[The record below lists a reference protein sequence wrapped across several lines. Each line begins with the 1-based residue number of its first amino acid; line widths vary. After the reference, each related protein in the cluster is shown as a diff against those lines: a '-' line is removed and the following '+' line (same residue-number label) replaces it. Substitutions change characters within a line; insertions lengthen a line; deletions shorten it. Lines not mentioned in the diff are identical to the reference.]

1 MKPEVVDLERADA
14 AAPAAASALPRLRS
28 NISIGIPAEDGPDA
42 PRKEPAIP
50 VSKSAYKTEHCVK
63 ENIRIAAETY
73 GLETL
78 AFFTLTFAKPTFS
91 AKCAQQ
97 RMNSLL
103 TNIIRKRYGNRYL
116 GVLERHESGAIHFH
130 FVIHVGRDIRSGF
143 NWTLAQLACDAAKRR
158 EFHKAR
164 QLWRAAAG
172 DSESGEFLRKEWS
185 FWREARNRYRWL
197 GRCQLVPIRSTA
209 EAVARYT
216 GGYIAK
222 HMQHRRKAD
231 KGVRLVRTGK
241 GMRWV
246 NSHIAFVSPKARLY
260 RRKLAAF
267 VAQPHIQASGVREY
281 ADMKRVFGKKW
292 GYHLLIPILS
302 MPLDYYATSEEAR
315 ADGVDVPAGSV
326 DIRIERN
333 YDNEESRRFYDTER
347 RMRVARSLFV
357 PRKEQEPDIPWGA
370 HYVGESEAEAALTLS
385 SPRGNERTENAP

>member
-1 MKPEVVDLERADA
+1 VSPEAVGRERADA
-14 AAPAAASALPRLRS
+14 AAQAAASALPCLRS
-28 NISIGIPAEDGPDA
+28 NNSIGIPAEDGPEA

-103 TNIIRKRYGNRYL
+103 SNIVRKRYGNRYL
-116 GVLERHESGAIHFH
+116 GVLERHETGAIHFH
-130 FVIHVGRDIRSGF
+130 FVIHVGRDIRSAF
-143 NWTLAQLACDAAKRR
+143 KWPLAQAAYEAAKRR
-158 EFHKAR
+158 QFNKAR
-164 QLWRAAAG
+164 QLWVAAAG
-172 DSESGEFLRKEWS
+172 SSESGAFLRGEWA
-185 FWREARNRYRWL
+185 FWRGARERYRWL
-197 GRCQLVPIRSTA
+197 GRCELVPIRSTG
-209 EAVARYT
+209 EAIARYT

-222 HMQHRRKAD
+222 HMQHRRKED

-246 NSHIAFVSPKARLY
+246 NSHIAFTSPKARLY

-292 GYHLLIPILS
+292 GYFLLIPILS
-302 MPLDYYATSEEAR
+302 MPLGYYATSEEAR
-315 ADGVDVPAGSV
+315 ADGVDVPAGCV
-326 DIRIERN
+326 DIRIEHSYAN
-333 YDNEESRRFYDTER
+333 DETRRFYDTER
-347 RMRVARSLFV
+347 RMKVARSLFV

-370 HYVGESEAEAALTLS
+370 HYVGESEAEAAL
-385 SPRGNERTENAP
+385 

>member
-1 MKPEVVDLERADA
+1 MRPEVVDRQRADA

-28 NISIGIPAEDGPDA
+28 NNSIGIPAEDGPDA
-42 PRKEPAIP
+42 SRKEPAIP

-116 GVLERHESGAIHFH
+116 GVLERHETGAIHFH

-143 NWTLAQLACDAAKRR
+143 NWTLAQAAYEAARR
-158 EFHKAR
+158 RQYHKAR
-164 QLWRAAAG
+164 QLWRAAVG
-172 DSESGEFLRKEWS
+172 SSENGAFLRGEWA
-185 FWREARNRYRWL
+185 FWRGARERYRWL
-197 GRCQLVPIRSTA
+197 GRCELVPIRSTG
-209 EAVARYT
+209 EAIARYT

-222 HMQHRRKAD
+222 HMQHRRKED

-246 NSHIAFVSPKARLY
+246 NSHIAFVSPKARLF

-267 VAQPHIQASGVREY
+267 VAQPHIQAAGVREY

-302 MPLDYYATSEEAR
+302 MPLGYYATSEEAR

-326 DIRIERN
+326 DIRIEHS
-333 YDNEESRRFYDTER
+333 YGEEETRRFYDPER
-347 RMRVARSLFV
+347 RRRVARSLFV
-357 PRKEQEPDIPWGA
+357 PRKEQEPDIPPGA
-370 HYVGESEAEAALTLS
+370 HYVGDSEAEAAL
-385 SPRGNERTENAP
+385 